1 LSLLKKNKDVNK
13 FYSILLNFAKNKFNQ
28 IKLQTVIYSNKKMQ
42 DDANIQN
49 LKNMLT
55 NEIMINNE
63 NKDNEL
69 SAEKE
74 ITKED
79 K

>member
-1 LSLLKKNKDVNK
+1 MKKNKDVNK

>member
-1 LSLLKKNKDVNK
+1 LLKKNKHVNK
-13 FYSILLNFAKNKFNQ
+13 FFSILLNFAKNKFNQ

-49 LKNMLT
+49 LKKMLT

-63 NKDNEL
+63 NKDNKL

>member
-1 LSLLKKNKDVNK
+1 
-13 FYSILLNFAKNKFNQ
+13 
-28 IKLQTVIYSNKKMQ
+28 MQ

-63 NKDNEL
+63 NKDNKL

>member
-1 LSLLKKNKDVNK
+1 
-13 FYSILLNFAKNKFNQ
+13 
-28 IKLQTVIYSNKKMQ
+28 MQ